1 MEDVNR
7 LAQDPSPATR
17 AGTATKLALE
27 FNSGR
32 FSPNELRLAEQIFRV
47 MVKDAEIR
55 VREALSANLKAN
67 PAVPRDIAVTLAQ
80 DVDSVA
86 VPMLTMSDVL
96 TADDLVAIINSQQSA
111 NKMEAIAGRKVV
123 PATVTEALSEK
134 AGEAA
139 ISRLVANPGA
149 DLTEKA
155 LNRVIDRF
163 PESDKVHDPLVR
175 RAALP
180 ITITERLVTIVSEH
194 LRTHL
199 LSKHR
204 ISEDMAL
211 DIVLQTRERAT
222 VSLAMGV
229 TDDSLASLT
238 RQLNQHKRLSGSLV
252 LRSLC
257 MGNLRFFEHALS
269 SLSGVPVANTRILI
283 HDASGAGLKAVWSK
297 AKLPASMFPAVR
309 AALDVVAQTDFDGR
323 ELDTE
328 RYTRR
333 IIERILTQYEMFGV
347 DFAADDLEYLL
358 ARVARVPAAAV
369 AVH

>member
-32 FSPNELRLAEQIFRV
+32 FSPAELRLAEQIFRV
-47 MVKDAEIR
+47 MVKDAEVR
-55 VREALSANLKAN
+55 VREALSANLKTN

-86 VPMLTMSDVL
+86 VPMLSMSEVL
-96 TADDLVAIINSQQSA
+96 TADDLVQIINSQQSA
-111 NKMEAIAGRKVV
+111 HKMEAIAGRKVV
-123 PATVTEALSEK
+123 QANVAEALSERG
-134 AGEAA
+134 GEGA
-139 ISRLVANPGA
+139 IARLVANPGA

-155 LNRVIDRF
+155 LNRVVDRF
-163 PESDKVHDPLVR
+163 PESERVHEPLVR

-180 ITITERLVTIVSEH
+180 ITITERLVTLVSEH

-204 ISEDMAL
+204 ISEDMAVDL
-211 DIVLQTRERAT
+211 VLQTRERAT
-222 VSLAMGV
+222 VTLAMGV

-238 RQLNQHKRLSGSLV
+238 RQLAQHKRLSASLV
-252 LRSLC
+252 LRALC
-257 MGNLRFFEHALS
+257 MGNLRFFEHAIS
-269 SLSGVPVANTRILI
+269 VLSGVPIANTRILI
-283 HDASGAGLKAVWSK
+283 HDASGSGLKAVWSK
-297 AKLPASMFPAVR
+297 AKLPASIYPAIR

-323 ELDTE
+323 ELDAE
-328 RYTRR
+328 RYARR
-333 IIERILTQYEMFGV
+333 IIERVLTQYEMFGV
-347 DFAADDLEYLL
+347 EFAADDLEYLL
-358 ARVARVPAAAV
+358 ARVAKLPPAAV